1 MSLSRNPVAPKNAAR
16 PALNRLALGVLAA
29 LLLAP
34 LAQAQEAA
42 AEPAKK
48 PAASEQ
54 HEVAELG
61 EVMVSARKRDER
73 QLDVPIAMSAVTGAT
88 IEAKGLLNVTDIIN
102 TTPGA
107 TSIDIGGSFTQVQIR
122 GVSSSLGGNDN
133 GYYLDETP
141 FTGVTVPWYPD
152 ARSFDIE
159 RVEVLKGPQGTL
171 FGEGSMG
178 GTVRIITNKPDFN
191 YFNAGVEAGT
201 SATEGGGAGH
211 GFKGMMNVPLIDDR
225 LALRVAVTDEKTPGW
240 VDNSVTG
247 ERNVNDNAIRTAR
260 AKLRF
265 AATDN
270 WTIDLSHWRY
280 KSDSDAASNAAF
292 NDMTNTSFLAAM
304 NKWHS
309 SSLVSTW
316 ELEGS
321 QIVYAFSDANLV
333 YAQNGELAPG
343 LGFDAV
349 IDIGVRTQELRWA
362 STGDRTIDWTTGYYL
377 RDAVRKDDF
386 DIPGIVT
393 STSNQTNEAYAVFG
407 EATWKFAPDWSLTGG
422 LRYFKDKV
430 DAWDRAEDGTTSTL
444 DASFKSWNPR
454 LSLSYKPTENTTVYS
469 SAARG
474 FRSGQLQPISSILLG
489 QQFGVALPPT
499 IDPDSIWTYEVG
511 LKSLFDE
518 GRVLV
523 EGAIFHSDW
532 KGVAVRVPI
541 TAEING
547 LANSKGTRN
556 RGVEVSVVYNPI
568 KALTLQLAGSYIDA
582 VYVADVPGTPLH
594 KGTAV
599 YNVPKTSLMG
609 SAAYTWQLDSGNR
622 AVLSGSVNHDSA
634 RETSLVSG
642 APGDKITLANL
653 RLGLESP
660 SGWAGYLY
668 GNNLT
673 NEDGAIDARNL
684 DGAANRPQPR
694 TFGMLVRYNY

>member
-1 MSLSRNPVAPKNAAR
+1 MTRYHSIQAPGRASRFVF
-16 PALNRLALGVLAA
+16 NRLAAGVLGA
-29 LLLAP
+29 LLLLPVAH
-34 LAQAQEAA
+34 AQEATPSA
-42 AEPAKK
+42 GQESSADKTK
-48 PAASEQ
+48 VSD
-54 HEVAELG
+54 LG

-73 QLDVPIAMSAVTGAT
+73 QLDVPIAMSAVTGAD
-88 IEAKGLLNVTDIIN
+88 IDAKGLLNITDVIN

-107 TSIDIGGSFTQVQIR
+107 RSIDTGGSFTQVQIR

-178 GTVRIITNKPDFN
+178 GTVRIITNKPDLN
-191 YFNAGVEAGT
+191 YFNAGVEADVS
-201 SATEGGGAGH
+201 SADNGSDGH
-211 GFKGMMNVPLIDDR
+211 GVKAMVNLPLVTDR
-225 LALRVAVTDEKTPGW
+225 LALRLAATDEKTPGW

-247 ERNVNDNAIRTAR
+247 ERNVNENNIRTVR

-265 AATDN
+265 VATDN
-270 WTIDLSHWRY
+270 WTIDLAHWRY
-280 KSDSDAASNAAF
+280 KSDSDGASNAAYD
-292 NDMTNTSFLAAM
+292 DMTNDSFLAGF
-304 NKWHS
+304 NKWDS

-316 ELEGS
+316 DLEGS
-321 QIVYAFSDANLV
+321 QVVYAFSDANMI
-333 YAQNGELAPG
+333 YAQSGELAPG
-343 LGFDAV
+343 LGFDST
-349 IDIGVRTQELRWA
+349 IDISVRTQELRWA
-362 STGDRTIDWTTGYYL
+362 STGDRVVDWTVGYYL
-377 RDAVRKDDF
+377 RDAERKDDLNA
-386 DIPGIVT
+386 PGIAV
-393 STSNQTNEAYAVFG
+393 STSSQTNEAYALFG
-407 EATWKFAPDWSLTGG
+407 EASWKFAPAWSLTAG
-422 LRYFKDKV
+422 LRYFKDDV
-430 DAWDRAEDGTTSTL
+430 DAWDRAEDGTMSTL

-454 LSLSYKPTENTTVYS
+454 LSLSWKPAENTTLYT

-489 QQFGVALPPT
+489 RQFGVELPST
-499 IDPDSIWTYEVG
+499 IDPDSIWTYEAGV
-511 LKSLFDE
+511 KSLFDE

-541 TAEING
+541 TTEING

-556 RGVEVSVVYNPI
+556 RGIEASLTYHPTD
-568 KALTLQLAGSYIDA
+568 ALTLQFAGSYVDA
-582 VYVADVPGTPLH
+582 VYVADVPGTPLL

-609 SAAYTWQLDSGNR
+609 SASYTWQLGSGYR
-622 AVLSGSVNHDSA
+622 AVLSGNVNHDSA

-642 APGDKITLANL
+642 APGDPITLVNL
-653 RLGLESP
+653 RFGVESP
-660 SGWAGYLY
+660 AGWSAYLY

-673 NEDGAIDARNL
+673 NEDGAIDARDL
-684 DGAANRPQPR
+684 AGAASRPQP
-694 TFGMLVRYNY
+694 TTIGVLVRYMY